1 MSRDYSPQSELFSRK
16 TSAAAYLVAVQDL
29 CDKTGRTL
37 YQMEQLTLHEIFE
50 IAENI
55 YGPSLPEFWEVWKDW
70 HQNDKV
76 QPMGDL

>member
-1 MSRDYSPQSELFSRK
+1 MSRDYSPQAELFNRK
-16 TSAAAYLVAVQDL
+16 SSAAPFIAAVQDL
-29 CDKTGRTL
+29 CDKTGRNMD
-37 YQMEQLTLHEIFE
+37 QMELLTLHEIFE

-55 YGPSLPEFWEVWKDW
+55 YGSSLPEFWEVWKDW